1 MTADWSNLDRELDHW
16 QEAGM
21 TLPLWWRDDDAMS
34 HSAELE
40 RLAAL
45 SEDLDLPVHLA
56 VIPHGATL
64 DLARFIAENPSLI
77 PIVHGWAHQNHAPAG
92 EKKAEFGAHRPLE
105 ELLDDAERGLTA
117 LQKMFGSSLRP
128 MFVPPW
134 NRISPDLLTWLAGAG
149 FTAVSTF
156 TPRKAAKP
164 ASGLLRVN
172 AHLDPVDW
180 KGSRGLLPPE
190 QLIKQVVRQLRD
202 RRLGDADNAEP
213 YGLLTHHQV
222 HDEAIWSFISALAG
236 RLLAG
241 PGEAW
246 IYDERMS

>member
-1 MTADWSNLDRELDHW
+1 MIPDWSELDRELAHW

-34 HSAELE
+34 HSTELE
-40 RLAAL
+40 RLATLAA
-45 SEDLDLPVHLA
+45 ELDLPVHLA
-56 VIPHGATL
+56 VIPQGVTP
-64 DLARFIAENPSLI
+64 DLSRFVADHPLLI
-77 PIVHGWAHQNHAPAG
+77 PVVHGWAHQNHAPAG

-105 ELLDDAERGLTA
+105 ELLDDAERAFSA
-117 LQKMFGSSLRP
+117 LKETFGASLRP

-134 NRISPDLLTWLAGAG
+134 NRISPEMLTWLAGAG
-149 FTAVSTF
+149 YTAVSTF

-172 AHLDPVDW
+172 THLDPIDW
-180 KGSRGLLPPE
+180 KGSRSLLAPE
-190 QLIKQVVRQLRD
+190 QLIAQVARQMRD
-202 RRLGDADNAEP
+202 RRLGEADNTEP
-213 YGLLTHHQV
+213 YGLLTHHLV
-222 HDEAIWSFISALAG
+222 HDEAIWAFTAALAR
-236 RLLAG
+236 RLLDG